1 MIKNGFRGFMPQTA
15 EFFMGIAFNN
25 NKEYFEMHRHEFE
38 LYIKQPLLCIAKDI
52 QPLMDKIDDELETRP
67 MQDKALARIRRDTR
81 FSKDESPYR
90 DYLWLGYKRIGEANN
105 QSIVFY
111 VSVSAF
117 EVKWGMGLRAPH
129 KPCMDK
135 VRTQILNKP
144 AKFKEAL
151 KAIDFEDRFTKV
163 GQEYKR
169 PVVKHDD
176 KVIADWCNR
185 KNFAVV
191 HGQVFDSKV
200 FEPSLVQEIMDDFI
214 KLAPLY
220 RLLRGLPDTH
230 KKLSKTE
237 TSSIKEEQS

>member
-1 MIKNGFRGFMPQTA
+1 
-15 EFFMGIAFNN
+15 MGVAFNN

-38 LYIKQPLLCIAKDI
+38 LYVKQPLLCIAKDI

-81 FSKDESPYR
+81 FSKDKSPYR
-90 DYLWLGYKRIGEANN
+90 DYLWLGYKRTGEANN

-117 EVKWGMGLRAPH
+117 EVKWGMGLRSPY

-135 VRTQILNKP
+135 VRTHILNKP
-144 AKFKEAL
+144 AKFKKAL
-151 KAIDFEDRFTKV
+151 NAIYFENRFTNV

-191 HGQVFDSKV
+191 HSQVFDSRV
-200 FEPSLVQEIMDDFI
+200 FERSLVQKIRDDFI

-220 RLLRGLPDTH
+220 RLLRGFPDTH